1 MSSENS
7 RIGVFV
13 LKYRRS
19 VGVVLLLI
27 TAFMAWNAAH
37 IKAATKFENLFP
49 AQHPNVRLY
58 NQYQRRYGGAQ
69 TLVML
74 MRVRNGDIF
83 NLRFLQKIVEVQ
95 NAVNALPAVDHNEV
109 FSLASYRIAFT
120 EAVPGG
126 LASECFMY
134 PRLPVTAQQLVQLKH
149 NVNAHR
155 DRVMGLVTADDKGAL
170 VTAAFNADTIDYG
183 ELFSDIQA
191 IVHRYSDANTDIYIA
206 GLPVIVGWGYH
217 YFDVIAIIFL
227 ASIALMVLILY
238 LSLGDR
244 SSWWAPLL
252 TGTFSALWGL
262 GFVGLMDYNFDPLV
276 DVLRRYGARRDGALF
291 REQSARHQHL
301 HPRAAA

>member
-1 MSSENS
+1 
-7 RIGVFV
+7 
-13 LKYRRS
+13 
-19 VGVVLLLI
+19 
-27 TAFMAWNAAH
+27 
-37 IKAATKFENLFP
+37 
-49 AQHPNVRLY
+49 
-58 NQYQRRYGGAQ
+58 
-69 TLVML
+69 
-74 MRVRNGDIF
+74 
-83 NLRFLQKIVEVQ
+83 
-95 NAVNALPAVDHNEV
+95 
-109 FSLASYRIAFT
+109 
-120 EAVPGG
+120 
-126 LASECFMY
+126 
-134 PRLPVTAQQLVQLKH
+134 
-149 NVNAHR
+149 
-155 DRVMGLVTADDKGAL
+155 MGLVTADDKGAL

-262 GFVGLMDYNFDPLV
+262 GFVDLMGYNFDPLV

-291 REQSARHQHL
+291 RKQSARHQHL